1 MENTLCFSTN
11 YDSGL
16 LDRIQQETK
25 SIGYYNLPNQDTHY
39 IDDYLENLDKQQG
52 LELLTDIV
60 VVGIGGSSLGT
71 KAIYHFLKPVRQLQR
86 KLHFIDSTDPI
97 ALNNLQRDVNF
108 ASKSTHFLIISKSG
122 NTIETIAAYKYILG
136 LINGSSVDYCPFTF
150 ITDKNSPLEKHAK
163 EVGALV
169 VNIQDNVGGR
179 FSVLSS
185 VGTIP
190 LILAGIWVDRVLQG
204 ANSIKNSFFD
214 NGYIQDV
221 LLQKATFYAKNV
233 RNYPINSV
241 FSYTESLRYFN
252 QWYVQLWGESLGKK
266 QRNSVFNIGLT
277 PVGLTGPKDQHSF
290 LQLIIDGTRDKTIT
304 FIKLENFEVSSPVPN
319 ITLKHLEDT
328 DIINNVEFSTLI
340 NLQAD
345 SIIESLKKVQR
356 IPLDEINI
364 KQQDEFSIGQLI
376 YYYELLTSLVG
387 DLLNINT
394 YDQPGVESG
403 KQILMEKLKEIKG
416 KQ

>member
-11 YDSGL
+11 YDSAL
-16 LDRIQQETK
+16 IDRIQEETK
-25 SIGYYNLPNQDTHY
+25 SVGYYNLPNQDTHY
-39 IDDYLENLDKQQG
+39 IDDYLERLDKQQG

-136 LINGSSVDYCPFTF
+136 FINGSSVDYCPFTF

-233 RNYPINSV
+233 ANYPINSV

-266 QRNSVFNIGLT
+266 QRNSAFNIGLT

-304 FIKLENFEVSSPVPN
+304 FIKLENFEVSSPIPN

-403 KQILMEKLKEIKG
+403 KQILMEKLKEIKD

>member
-11 YDSGL
+11 YDSAL
-16 LDRIQQETK
+16 IDRIQQETK

-39 IDDYLENLDKQQG
+39 IDDYLEKLDKQQG

-71 KAIYHFLKPVRQLQR
+71 KAIYHFLKPVRKLKR

-97 ALNNLQRDVNF
+97 ALNSLQKDVNF
-108 ASKSTHFLIISKSG
+108 ASQTTHFLIISKSG
-122 NTIETIAAYKYILG
+122 STIETIAAYKYILG
-136 LINGSSVDYCPFTF
+136 LINGLSIDYCPFTF
-150 ITDKNSPLEKHAK
+150 ITEKNSPLEKHAK
-163 EVGALV
+163 EVGALI

-190 LILAGIWVDRVLQG
+190 LILADIRVDRVLQG
-204 ANSIKNSFFD
+204 ADSIKNSFFN
-214 NGYIQDV
+214 NGYMQDI
-221 LLQKATFYAKNV
+221 LLQKATYYAKNV
-233 RNYPINSV
+233 SNYPINSV
-241 FSYTESLRYFN
+241 FSYTESLKYFN

-266 QRNSVFNIGLT
+266 QRNSVFNVGLT
-277 PVGLTGPKDQHSF
+277 PIGLIGPKDQHSF

-304 FIKLENFEVSSPVPN
+304 FIKLENFEVSSPVPD

-328 DIINNVEFSTLI
+328 DIINNVEFSSLI

-356 IPLDEINI
+356 IPLDEIRI

-387 DLLNINT
+387 DLLNVNT

-403 KQILMEKLKEIKG
+403 KQILMEKLQAIKDN
-416 KQ
+416 K

>member
-11 YDSGL
+11 YDSAL
-16 LDRIQQETK
+16 IDRIQQETK

-39 IDDYLENLDKQQG
+39 IDDYLEKLDKQQG

-71 KAIYHFLKPVRQLQR
+71 KAIYHFLKPVRKLKR

-97 ALNNLQRDVNF
+97 ALNSLQKDVNF
-108 ASKSTHFLIISKSG
+108 ASQATHFLIISKSG
-122 NTIETIAAYKYILG
+122 STIETIAAYKYILG
-136 LINGSSVDYCPFTF
+136 IINGLSIDYCPFTF
-150 ITDKNSPLEKHAK
+150 ITEKNSPLEKHAK
-163 EVGALV
+163 EVGALI

-190 LILAGIWVDRVLQG
+190 LILADIRVDRVLQG
-204 ANSIKNSFFD
+204 ADSIKNSFFN
-214 NGYIQDV
+214 NGYMQDI
-221 LLQKATFYAKNV
+221 LLQKATYYAKNV
-233 RNYPINSV
+233 SNYPINSV
-241 FSYTESLRYFN
+241 FSYTESLKYFN

-266 QRNSVFNIGLT
+266 QRNSVFNVGLT
-277 PVGLTGPKDQHSF
+277 PIGLIGPKDQHSF

-304 FIKLENFEVSSPVPN
+304 FIKLENFEVSSPVPD
-319 ITLKHLEDT
+319 ITLKYLEDT
-328 DIINNVEFSTLI
+328 DIINNVEFSSLI

-356 IPLDEINI
+356 IPLDEIRI

-387 DLLNINT
+387 DLLNVNT

-403 KQILMEKLKEIKG
+403 KQILMEKLQAIKDN
-416 KQ
+416 K

>member
-11 YDSGL
+11 YDSTL
-16 LDRIQQETK
+16 IDRLRKEAE
-25 SIGYYNLPNQDTHY
+25 SVGYYNLPNQDTQY
-39 IDDYLENLDKQQG
+39 IANYLEELDEHQG

-60 VVGIGGSSLGT
+60 VIGIGGSSLGA
-71 KAIYHFLKPVRQLQR
+71 KAIYHFLKPVRKLKR

-97 ALNNLQRDVNF
+97 ALNNLQKEVNF
-108 ASKSTHFLIISKSG
+108 ASKATHFLIISKSG
-122 NTIETIAAYKYILG
+122 NTIETIAAYKYVLG
-136 LINGSSVDYCPFTF
+136 LINGSRATHCPFTF

-163 EVGALV
+163 EVGGLV

-190 LILAGIWVDRVLQG
+190 LILADIWVERILQG
-204 ANSIKNSFFD
+204 ADSIKHSFFD
-214 NGYIQDV
+214 NGYIQDT

-233 RNYPINSV
+233 ATYPINSV
-241 FSYTESLRYFN
+241 FSYTESLKYFN
-252 QWYVQLWGESLGKK
+252 QWYVQLWGESLGKR
-266 QRNSVFNIGLT
+266 QRDSAFNIGLT
-277 PVGLTGPKDQHSF
+277 PVGLIGPKDQHSF
-290 LQLIIDGTRDKTIT
+290 LQLIVDGTRDKTVT
-304 FIKLENFEVSSPVPN
+304 FIKLENFGISSPIPK
-319 ITLKHLEDT
+319 ITLKHLENT

-345 SIIESLKKVQR
+345 SVIESLKKSER
-356 IPLDEINI
+356 IPLDEISI
-364 KQQDEFSIGQLI
+364 KKQDEFSIGQLI

-403 KQILMEKLKEIKG
+403 KKILMKKLQELKG
-416 KQ
+416 TQ

>member
-1 MENTLCFSTN
+1 MKNTLCFSTN
-11 YDSGL
+11 YDSAL
-16 LDRIQQETK
+16 IDRIQQETK

-39 IDDYLENLDKQQG
+39 IDDYLEKLDKQQG

-71 KAIYHFLKPVRQLQR
+71 KAIYHFLKPVRKLKR

-97 ALNNLQRDVNF
+97 ALNSLQKDVNF
-108 ASKSTHFLIISKSG
+108 ASQATHFLIISKSG
-122 NTIETIAAYKYILG
+122 STIETIAAYKYILG
-136 LINGSSVDYCPFTF
+136 LINGLSIDYCPFTF
-150 ITDKNSPLEKHAK
+150 ITEKNSPLEKHAK
-163 EVGALV
+163 EVGALI

-190 LILAGIWVDRVLQG
+190 LILADIKIDRVLQG
-204 ANSIKNSFFD
+204 ADSIKNSFFN
-214 NGYIQDV
+214 NGYMQDI
-221 LLQKATFYAKNV
+221 LLQKATYYAKNV
-233 RNYPINSV
+233 SNYPINSV
-241 FSYTESLRYFN
+241 FSYTESLKYFN

-266 QRNSVFNIGLT
+266 QRNSVFNVGLT
-277 PVGLTGPKDQHSF
+277 PIGLIGPKDQHSF

-304 FIKLENFEVSSPVPN
+304 FIKLENFEVSSPVPD
-319 ITLKHLEDT
+319 ITLKYLEDT
-328 DIINNVEFSTLI
+328 DIINNVEFSSLI

-356 IPLDEINI
+356 IPLDEIRI
-364 KQQDEFSIGQLI
+364 KHQDEFSIGQLI

-387 DLLNINT
+387 DLLNVNT

-403 KQILMEKLKEIKG
+403 KQILMEKLQAIKDN
-416 KQ
+416 K

>member
-1 MENTLCFSTN
+1 MENTLSFSTN
-11 YDSGL
+11 YDSAL
-16 LDRIQQETK
+16 IDRIREETK

-39 IDDYLENLDKQQG
+39 IDNYLERLDKQQG

-60 VVGIGGSSLGT
+60 VIGIGGSSLGA
-71 KAIYHFLKPVRQLQR
+71 KAIYHFLKPVRQLKR
-86 KLHFIDSTDPI
+86 KLYFIDSTDPI
-97 ALNNLQRDVNF
+97 ALSNLQKDVNF
-108 ASKSTHFLIISKSG
+108 ASRSTHFLIISKSG

-403 KQILMEKLKEIKG
+403 KQILMEKLKEIKD

>member
-1 MENTLCFSTN
+1 MENTLSFSTN
-11 YDSGL
+11 YDSAL
-16 LDRIQQETK
+16 IDRIREETK

-39 IDDYLENLDKQQG
+39 IDNYLERLDKQQG

-60 VVGIGGSSLGT
+60 VIGIGGSSLGA
-71 KAIYHFLKPVRQLQR
+71 KAIYHFLKPVRQLKR
-86 KLHFIDSTDPI
+86 KLYFIDSTDPI
-97 ALNNLQRDVNF
+97 ALSNLQEDVNF
-108 ASKSTHFLIISKSG
+108 ASRSTHFVIISKSG

-136 LINGSSVDYCPFTF
+136 IINGSAIGYCPFTF

-163 EVGALV
+163 EVGGLV

-190 LILAGIWVDRVLQG
+190 LILADIWVDRILQG
-204 ANSIKNSFFD
+204 ADSIKNSFFD
-214 NGYIQDV
+214 NGHIQDV

-266 QRNSVFNIGLT
+266 QRNSAFNIGLT

-290 LQLIIDGTRDKTIT
+290 LQLIVDGTRDKTVT
-304 FIKLENFEVSSPVPN
+304 FIKLDNFEVSPPIPN
-319 ITLKHLEDT
+319 ITLKYLEDT

-345 SIIESLKKVQR
+345 SIIESLKKIQR
-356 IPLDEINI
+356 IPLDEIRI
-364 KQQDEFSIGQLI
+364 KHQDEFSIGQLI
-376 YYYELLTSLVG
+376 YYYELLTSLAG

-403 KQILMEKLKEIKG
+403 KQILIEKLKKIKD

>member
-1 MENTLCFSTN
+1 MKNTLCFSSS
-11 YDSGL
+11 YDPEL
-16 LDRIQQETK
+16 INRMQEETK
-25 SIGYYNLPNQDTHY
+25 SIGYYKLPSQDTQY
-39 IDDYLENLDKQQG
+39 IDDYLEKLNEHQN

-60 VVGIGGSSLGT
+60 VIGIGGSSLGT
-71 KAIYHFLKPVRQLQR
+71 KAIYHFLKPVKELKR

-97 ALNNLQRDVNF
+97 AINNLQKEVNF
-108 ASKSTHFLIISKSG
+108 SSKSTHFLVISKSG
-122 NTIETIAAYKYILG
+122 NTIETIAAYKYVLG
-136 LINGSSVDYCPFTF
+136 AVNRSTANHCPFTF

-163 EVGALV
+163 EMGGIV
-169 VNIQDNVGGR
+169 VNIQDNIGGR

-185 VGTIP
+185 VGLIP
-190 LILAGIWVDRVLQG
+190 LMLAGIQIDRILQG
-204 ANSIKNSFFD
+204 ANSIRKSFFD
-214 NGYIQDV
+214 NGYIQEI

-233 RNYPINSV
+233 TTYNINSV

-266 QRNSVFNIGLT
+266 QRNSSFNIGLT
-277 PVGLTGPKDQHSF
+277 PIGLTGPKDQHSF
-290 LQLIIDGTRDKTIT
+290 LQLIVDGTRDKTVT
-304 FIKLENFEVSSPVPN
+304 FIKLENFKVNPPIPDIN
-319 ITLKHLEDT
+319 LKHLEDT
-328 DIINNVEFSTLI
+328 DIVNNIEFSTLI

-345 SIIESLKKVQR
+345 SIIESLESSER

-376 YYYELLTSLVG
+376 FYYELLTSLMG

-403 KQILMEKLKEIKG
+403 KLILMKKLKEIRG
-416 KQ
+416 K

>member
-11 YDSGL
+11 YDSAL
-16 LDRIQQETK
+16 IDRIQEETK
-25 SIGYYNLPNQDTHY
+25 SVGYYNLPNQDTHY
-39 IDDYLENLDKQQG
+39 IDDYLERLDKQQG

-60 VVGIGGSSLGT
+60 VIGIGGSSLGT

-136 LINGSSVDYCPFTF
+136 LINGSSIDYCPFTF

-214 NGYIQDV
+214 NDSIQDV

-233 RNYPINSV
+233 ANYPINSV

-266 QRNSVFNIGLT
+266 QRNSAFNIGLT

-304 FIKLENFEVSSPVPN
+304 FIKLENFEVSSPIPN

-356 IPLDEINI
+356 IPLDEIRI

-387 DLLNINT
+387 DLLNVNT

-403 KQILMEKLKEIKG
+403 KQILMEKLQAIKDN
-416 KQ
+416 K

>member
-11 YDSGL
+11 YDSAL
-16 LDRIQQETK
+16 IDRIQQETK

-39 IDDYLENLDKQQG
+39 IDDYLEKLDKQQG

-71 KAIYHFLKPVRQLQR
+71 KAIYHFLKPVRKLKR

-97 ALNNLQRDVNF
+97 ALNSLQKDVNF
-108 ASKSTHFLIISKSG
+108 ASQATHFLIISKSG
-122 NTIETIAAYKYILG
+122 STIETIAAYKYILG
-136 LINGSSVDYCPFTF
+136 LINGLSIDYCPFTF
-150 ITDKNSPLEKHAK
+150 ITEKNSPLEKHAK
-163 EVGALV
+163 EVGALI

-190 LILAGIWVDRVLQG
+190 LILADIRIDRVLQG
-204 ANSIKNSFFD
+204 ADSIKNSFFN
-214 NGYIQDV
+214 NGYMQDI
-221 LLQKATFYAKNV
+221 LLQKATYYAKNV
-233 RNYPINSV
+233 SNYPINSV
-241 FSYTESLRYFN
+241 FSYTESLKYFN

-266 QRNSVFNIGLT
+266 QRNSVFNVGLT
-277 PVGLTGPKDQHSF
+277 PIGLIGPKDQHSF

-304 FIKLENFEVSSPVPN
+304 FIKLENFEVSSPVPD

-328 DIINNVEFSTLI
+328 DIINNVEFSSLI

-356 IPLDEINI
+356 IPLDEIRI

-387 DLLNINT
+387 DLLNVNT

-403 KQILMEKLKEIKG
+403 KQILMEKLQAIKDN
-416 KQ
+416 K